1 MAQNPILNTYAS
13 LEPLLASTT
22 TPPYCNY
29 WLDNN
34 WIISF
39 YTIFLQNQDW
49 SGMQSCLSLFPIA
62 LIVLLKSPG
71 LTRVNSLP
79 QLLFGHFFITRFIK
93 EKRNYKLPLHCKG
106 LTNFCSVL
114 GVSLCMSHKSDFS
127 KKWYFNWYL
136 FLFKEIR
143 VRRYLL
149 SCGMI
154 FITVTLIFTMS
165 YEINEPSL
173 IKVPG
178 VPHRWFLKCTI

>member
-1 MAQNPILNTYAS
+1 MRSFSLQKQQNCKYSKSKQNCSNCNRKWSHAKGQCFTALRHFNCLNFVAYEWNICSHSSSTLPLPNVLNVGLNSCFTMFINGPESYTYAS

-79 QLLFGHFFITRFIK
+79 QLLFGHFFITR
-93 EKRNYKLPLHCKG
+93 
-106 LTNFCSVL
+106 
-114 GVSLCMSHKSDFS
+114 
-127 KKWYFNWYL
+127 
-136 FLFKEIR
+136 
-143 VRRYLL
+143 
-149 SCGMI
+149 
-154 FITVTLIFTMS
+154 LI
-165 YEINEPSL
+165 
-173 IKVPG
+173 
-178 VPHRWFLKCTI
+178 